1 MRWVSS
7 LLSAAVV
14 VAAILVLPTTI
25 YWRTRPVLRLYVWD
39 GYFPSG
45 MLHRFEI
52 ANQVWIK
59 VTTYSSNEELLA
71 RLKVS
76 WDEFDVIMPSNYMV
90 AQMVRYR
97 LLERMDAEAVPH
109 LSNLSLDTL
118 NGKVVP
124 AGDEYYA
131 IPYLGNYAGIGYNK
145 KLVTKPPRTWSE
157 FFSASTATIY
167 GPRLS
172 LLDEPR
178 ETIGLAL
185 LAAGFSPNSRDPQE
199 LDKVRQ
205 MLQAED
211 RAGGPTFVL
220 ENGRDLLVRK
230 RTELLATWSPE
241 VALATEDDPDIGYIM
256 PSDGS
261 ILTYDTLAVP
271 SSSSHQAL
279 AMKFINWLLEPDN
292 ARQVTEFSGYANSL
306 RKDLDPLPNEIS
318 ATPAFAVPP
327 AGKSF
332 VLTDV
337 GDAQYLY
344 DTIWAEYRTHP
355 DGMAVNR

>member
-1 MRWVSS
+1 MSRIF
-7 LLSAAVV
+7 SAAVV
-14 VAAILVLPTTI
+14 VAAVLFLPTTI

-39 GYFPSG
+39 GYFPPG
-45 MLHRFEI
+45 MLHRFEL
-52 ANQVWIK
+52 ANQVWVK
-59 VTTYSSNEELLA
+59 LSTYSSNEELLA

-124 AGDEYYA
+124 VGDESYA

-145 KLVTKPPRTWSE
+145 RLVAKPPRTWSE
-157 FFSASTATIY
+157 FFSAASAAVY

-185 LAAGFSPNSRDPQE
+185 LAMGFSPNSRDPLE
-199 LDKVRQ
+199 LEKVRQ
-205 MLQAED
+205 MLEAQD
-211 RAGGPTFVL
+211 RSGTPTFVM
-220 ENGRDLLVRK
+220 EDGRNLLVRK

-241 VALATEDDPDIGYIM
+241 VALAAADDPDIGYIM
-256 PSDGS
+256 PTDGS

-271 SSSSHQAL
+271 NSSSHQAL
-279 AMKFINWLLEPDN
+279 AMKFINYLLEPAS

-306 RKDLDPLPNEIS
+306 RKELDPLPS
-318 ATPAFAVPP
+318 DVSTTPAFAVPP

-355 DGMAVNR
+355 

>member
-1 MRWVSS
+1 MRWV
-7 LLSAAVV
+7 LRIFFIALVV
-14 VAAILVLPTTI
+14 VAILFVPGTL
-25 YWRTRPVLRLYVWD
+25 YWRSRPVLRIYAWD
-39 GYFPSG
+39 GYLPPG
-45 MLHRFEI
+45 LLNRFEL
-52 ANQVWIK
+52 ANQVRIK
-59 VTTYSSNEELLA
+59 LTTYSSNEELLA

-90 AQMVRYR
+90 AQMVRYH
-97 LLERMDAEAVPH
+97 LLERMNAESVPH
-109 LSNLSLDTL
+109 IANLSLDTL

-124 AGDEYYA
+124 VGDEYYG

-157 FFSASTATIY
+157 FFSASSATVY

-185 LAAGFSPNSRDPQE
+185 LAMGFSPNSRDPGE

-211 RAGGPTFVL
+211 RAGAPTFVL
-220 ENGRDLLVRK
+220 EDGRELLERR

-241 VALATEDDPDIGYIM
+241 VALAAADDADIGYIM
-256 PSDGS
+256 PADGS

-271 SSSSHQAL
+271 SSSSHQEL
-279 AMKFINWLLEPDN
+279 AMKFINYLLQPEI
-292 ARQVTEFSGYANSL
+292 AREVTVYSGYFNSL
-306 RKDLDPLPNEIS
+306 RRDLDPLPS
-318 ATPAFAVPP
+318 GLSLTPAFAVPP

-355 DGMAVNR
+355 EGTPTPR